1 MLCEVFL
8 PFFLLNNLH
17 GKTDESWKKKVL
29 VFGGSFTVSIRLS
42 CMAYRS
48 PFVALELKLI
58 VKFLLASDLS
68 VIGTSVS

>member
-1 MLCEVFL
+1 MEKRMSR
-8 PFFLLNNLH
+8 
-17 GKTDESWKKKVL
+17 GKKKVV
-29 VFGGSFTVSIRLS
+29 VFGGSFTISMRLS
-42 CMAYRS
+42 CMAYRL

>member
-1 MLCEVFL
+1 MSR
-8 PFFLLNNLH
+8 
-17 GKTDESWKKKVL
+17 GKKKV
-29 VFGGSFTVSIRLS
+29 VAFGGSFTISMRLS